1 MEAESKVESWEI
13 LQPTHLK
20 SLIVSFRS
28 GLKLDSWYVLR
39 IIEKLGSFLRMRQ
52 QKNVIPR
59 HSRCGTWDPSS
70 LKVLNVQP
78 QLQWWRPHVSNLSYN
93 GDVTTWVKNS
103 RTGIKQQWNN
113 NKNKQKVVTTCLSRV
128 VCLCFGRLASP
139 PRRLWNQVVGSWRS
153 RKMYSASYPV
163 VTLAI
168 LSSKYPFILSISCN
182 FISINCHIIDYI
194 FSKIFAFHSV
204 T

>member
-28 GLKLDSWYVLR
+28 GLKLDSWNVLR

-59 HSRCGTWDPSS
+59 HSRCGAWDPSS
-70 LKVLNVQP
+70 LKVLNV
-78 QLQWWRPHVSNLSYN
+78 QWWRPHVSNLSYN
-93 GDVTTWVKNS
+93 GDVTTWVKYS

-113 NKNKQKVVTTCLSRV
+113 KKQTKSSHHVFITCCLSLFWPV
-128 VCLCFGRLASP
+128 SVASTAGCEIKWSD
-139 PRRLWNQVVGSWRS
+139 RAGVARCIQHLIQ
-153 RKMYSASYPV
+153 
-163 VTLAI
+163 L
-168 LSSKYPFILSISCN
+168 L
-182 FISINCHIIDYI
+182 H
-194 FSKIFAFHSV
+194 
-204 T
+204 